1 MFFTRIGSA
10 VIADCNLK
18 DRFRDLSSWVID
30 EFHII
35 LDDIYHVIIELL
47 IFRGAVA
54 DTFAGDNTVVLWI
67 FGNFIQDTVSK
78 IQLNNSFGNSLFVVY
93 AERAV
98 FGDVCNIVLNR
109 SEQSAKIQVLASAG
123 SREHDPMFFQCTDL
137 VEHNWIDIVCA
148 ILK

>member
-1 MFFTRIGSA
+1 MFFTRIGAA

-18 DRFRDLSSWVID
+18 DRFRNLSFGVSD

-35 LDDIYHVIIELL
+35 LDDIYHVIIEFL

-78 IQLNNSFGNSLFVVY
+78 VLLNNSFGNSLFVVY

-98 FGDVCNIVLNR
+98 FGDVCYIVLNR
-109 SEQSAKIQVLASAG
+109 SEQSAKVQVLTSAG
-123 SREHDPMFFQCTDL
+123 SCKYDPVFFQCANL
-137 VEHNWIDIVCA
+137 VDNNWFYIMFAV
-148 ILK
+148 LK

>member
-35 LDDIYHVIIELL
+35 LDDIYHVIIEFL

>member
-18 DRFRDLSSWVID
+18 DRFRNLSFGVID

-35 LDDIYHVIIELL
+35 LDDIYHVIIEFL

-78 IQLNNSFGNSLFVVY
+78 VLLNNSFGNSLFVVY

-109 SEQSAKIQVLASAG
+109 SKQSAKVQVLTSAG
-123 SREHDPMFFQCTDL
+123 SCKYDPVFFQCANL
-137 VEHNWIDIVCA
+137 VENNWIYIMCA
-148 ILK
+148 VLK

>member
-35 LDDIYHVIIELL
+35 LDDIYHVIIELR

-54 DTFAGDNTVVLWI
+54 DTFAGDDAVVLWI
-67 FGNFIQDTVSK
+67 FCNFIQDTVSK
-78 IQLNNSFGNSLFVVY
+78 ILLNNSFGNSLFVVY
-93 AERAV
+93 TERTV

-109 SEQSAKIQVLASAG
+109 SEQSAKIQVLASVAAANMIPCSFSVRIWSNTIG
-123 SREHDPMFFQCTDL
+123 LTS
-137 VEHNWIDIVCA
+137 CA
-148 ILK
+148 PF

>member
-35 LDDIYHVIIELL
+35 LDDIYHVIIELR

-54 DTFAGDNTVVLWI
+54 DTFAGDDAVVLWI
-67 FGNFIQDTVSK
+67 FCNFIQDTVSK
-78 IQLNNSFGNSLFVVY
+78 ILLNNSFGNSLFVVY
-93 AERAV
+93 TERTV

>member
-1 MFFTRIGSA
+1 MFFACIGSV
-10 VIADCNLK
+10 VIADRNLK
-18 DRFRDLSSWVID
+18 DRFRNLAFWIIN
-30 EFHII
+30 EFHVI
-35 LDDIYHVIIELL
+35 LDDIYHVIIEFR

-78 IQLNNSFGNSLFVVY
+78 VQLNNSFGNSLFVVY

-109 SEQSAKIQVLASAG
+109 SEQSAITA
-123 SREHDPMFFQCTDL
+123 EPMR
-137 VEHNWIDIVCA
+137 VKNI
-148 ILK
+148 

>member
-18 DRFRDLSSWVID
+18 DRFRNLSFGVID

-35 LDDIYHVIIELL
+35 LDDIYHVIIEFL

-78 IQLNNSFGNSLFVVY
+78 VLLNNSFGNSLFVVY

>member
-18 DRFRDLSSWVID
+18 DRFRNLRFGVID

-35 LDDIYHVIIELL
+35 LDDIYHVIIEFL

-78 IQLNNSFGNSLFVVY
+78 VQLNNSFGNSLFVVY

>member
-18 DRFRDLSSWVID
+18 DRFRNLSSWVID

-35 LDDIYHVIIELL
+35 LDDIYHVIIELR

-54 DTFAGDNTVVLWI
+54 DTFAGDDAVVLWI
-67 FGNFIQDTVSK
+67 FCNFIQDTVSK
-78 IQLNNSFGNSLFVVY
+78 ILFNNSFGNSLFVVY
-93 AERAV
+93 TERTIL
-98 FGDVCNIVLNR
+98 GYVCDIILNR
-109 SEQSAKIQVLASAG
+109 SEQFAQIQLLASACG
-123 SREHDPMFFQCTDL
+123 CEHDPVFFQGADL
-137 VEHNWIDIVCA
+137 VENNWIDIMCA

>member
-18 DRFRDLSSWVID
+18 DRFRNLSFGVID

-35 LDDIYHVIIELL
+35 LDDIYHVIIEFL

-78 IQLNNSFGNSLFVVY
+78 VLLNNSFGNSLFVVY
-93 AERAV
+93 AERTV

>member
-35 LDDIYHVIIELL
+35 LDDIYHVIIELR

-54 DTFAGDNTVVLWI
+54 DTFAGDNANVLWI
-67 FGNFIQDTVSK
+67 SGNFIQDTVSK
-78 IQLNNSFGNSLFVVY
+78 VLFDASLGNSLFVVY
-93 AERAV
+93 TERTV

>member
-18 DRFRDLSSWVID
+18 DRFRNLRFGVID

-35 LDDIYHVIIELL
+35 LDDIYHVIIEFW

-78 IQLNNSFGNSLFVVY
+78 VLLNNSFGNSLFVVY
-93 AERAV
+93 TERTV

-109 SEQSAKIQVLASAG
+109 SEQSAKIQVLASTG
-123 SREHDPMFFQCTDL
+123 SREHDPMFFQCADL
-137 VEHNWIDIVCA
+137 VENNWIDIVCA